1 LIKSCD
7 NTNNLITIEILSITN
22 NIYMYVNID
31 INDGV
36 TNPNSSYSDP
46 FIVEWYDQN
55 SVKLFYHE
63 YVVVN
68 FSPDILNSKVLS

>member
-1 LIKSCD
+1 
-7 NTNNLITIEILSITN
+7 
-22 NIYMYVNID
+22 MYVNID